1 MKFLSAFVASGDLI
15 GCIHLVFVINF
26 GSSPSI
32 KIGSKIMK
40 NHILSCA
47 GIFALGIGS
56 ASATEV
62 QLRILET
69 ADIHVHVVDYDYYA
83 DKNSVAV
90 GLARTATLINQARD
104 EVANSIL
111 IDNGDLIQGNPLG
124 DYIAKERGLKKG
136 ETHPVFK
143 AMNLLKYD
151 VGNLGNHEF
160 NYGLDF
166 LNEAL
171 NDADFPYISSNTFI
185 YDGDMDDT
193 NDKHAFTPYV
203 ILDREVSDEKGQKH
217 KIKIGVIGFV
227 PPQIVQWDE
236 VNLTGKVITHD
247 LIKTATRLVPEM
259 RAKGADIV
267 VAVPHSGFSTATMSG
282 RDENATYYLSKV
294 KGVDAILFGHAHK
307 VFPSDAYAG
316 IEGVNIEKGTINGV
330 AATMPG
336 FWGSHLG
343 LVDLNL
349 DVDSDENWTVITGQ
363 GSVRGIYERD
373 GRKKIALVEPDQSV
387 IDVVKTEHSETLAF
401 MRKAVGQTSAGINS
415 YFALVQDDPS
425 IQIVTNAQKWYVE
438 KLIQGSEYDGIPVL
452 SAGAP
457 FKAGGRGGADYYTN
471 IPAGE
476 IALKNVADLYIYP
489 NTLRVVLLNG
499 AQVREWLE
507 MSAGAFNK
515 IDGSDSAE
523 QPLLNPDFPSYNF
536 DVIDGVGYKINLTQE
551 ARYNKKGAIV
561 SPDSHRIINMTFDGK
576 PLDMAAQFV
585 VVTNNY
591 RAGGGGNFPGLDGS
605 TTIIKAPDENRTVLA
620 NYIFDQKRIDPSVDG
635 NWGFA
640 PIAGDANVTFETSPS
655 AKDALDAASAIQY
668 VGAGADG
675 FGKYKVS
682 FK

>member
-1 MKFLSAFVASGDLI
+1 MK
-15 GCIHLVFVINF
+15 
-26 GSSPSI
+26 
-32 KIGSKIMK
+32 KYM
-40 NHILSCA
+40 LSCA
-47 GIFALGIGS
+47 SVFALGIGS
-56 ASATEV
+56 ASAMEV

-83 DKNSVAV
+83 DKDSVAV
-90 GLARTATLINQARD
+90 GLARTATLINEARD
-104 EVANSIL
+104 EVTNSIL

-136 ETHPVFK
+136 EIHPVFK

-171 NDADFPYISSNTFI
+171 NDADFPYVSSNTFVH
-185 YDGDMDDT
+185 DGDMDET

-203 ILDREVSDEKGQKH
+203 ILDREVSDVKGRKH
-217 KIKIGVIGFV
+217 TIKIGVIGFV

-247 LIKTATRLVPEM
+247 LVETAIKLVPEI

-267 VAVPHSGFSTATMSG
+267 VAVPHSGFSTATMTG

-294 KGVDAILFGHAHK
+294 EGLDAILFGHAHK

-316 IEGVNIEKGTINGV
+316 IEGVDIENGTINGV

-349 DVDSDENWTVITGQ
+349 DVDSDGNWKVMNGK
-363 GSVRGIYERD
+363 GSVRGIYKRD
-373 GRKKIALVEPDQSV
+373 GRKKIGLVEPDQSI
-387 IDVVKTEHSETLAF
+387 IDAVKTEHAETLAF

-425 IQIVTNAQKWYVE
+425 IQIVTNSQKWYVE
-438 KLIQGSEYDGIPVL
+438 KLIKGSEYDGIPVL

-515 IDGSDSAE
+515 IDGSASME
-523 QPLLNPDFPSYNF
+523 QTLLNPDFPSYNF
-536 DVIDGVGYKINLTQE
+536 DVIDGVGYAVDLTQDT
-551 ARYNKKGAIV
+551 RYNKKGEIV
-561 SPDSHRIINMTFDGK
+561 SPDSHRIIDMTFQGK

-605 TTIIKAPDENRTVLA
+605 TIIIKAPDENRTVLA
-620 NYIFDQKRIDPSVDG
+620 NYIFDLKKIDPSVDN

-640 PIAGDANVTFETSPS
+640 PIAGDLNVTFETSPS
-655 AKDALDAASAIQY
+655 AKDALNADSAIQY
-668 VGAGADG
+668 VGEGADG

-682 FK
+682 FE

>member
-1 MKFLSAFVASGDLI
+1 M
-15 GCIHLVFVINF
+15 
-26 GSSPSI
+26 
-32 KIGSKIMK
+32 
-40 NHILSCA
+40 LSCA
-47 GIFALGIGS
+47 SVFALGIGS
-56 ASATEV
+56 ASAMEV

-83 DKNSVAV
+83 DKDSVAV
-90 GLARTATLINQARD
+90 GLARTATLINEARD
-104 EVANSIL
+104 EVTNSIL

-136 ETHPVFK
+136 EIHPVFK

-171 NDADFPYISSNTFI
+171 NDADFPYVSSNTFVH
-185 YDGDMDDT
+185 DGDMDET

-203 ILDREVSDEKGQKH
+203 ILDREVSDVKGRKH
-217 KIKIGVIGFV
+217 TIKIGVIGFV

-247 LIKTATRLVPEM
+247 LVETAIKLVPEI

-267 VAVPHSGFSTATMSG
+267 VAVPHSGFSTATMTG

-294 KGVDAILFGHAHK
+294 EGLDAILFGHAHK

-316 IEGVNIEKGTINGV
+316 IEGVDIENGTINGV

-349 DVDSDENWTVITGQ
+349 DVDSDGNWKVMNGK
-363 GSVRGIYERD
+363 GSVRGIYKRD
-373 GRKKIALVEPDQSV
+373 GRKKIGLVEPDQSI
-387 IDVVKTEHSETLAF
+387 IDAVKTEHAETLAF

-425 IQIVTNAQKWYVE
+425 IQIVTNSQKWYVE
-438 KLIQGSEYDGIPVL
+438 KLIKGSEYDGIPVL

-515 IDGSDSAE
+515 IDGSASME
-523 QPLLNPDFPSYNF
+523 QTLLNPDFPSYNF
-536 DVIDGVGYKINLTQE
+536 DVIDGVGYAVDLTQDT
-551 ARYNKKGAIV
+551 RYNKKGEIV
-561 SPDSHRIINMTFDGK
+561 SPDSHRIIDMTFQGK

-605 TTIIKAPDENRTVLA
+605 TIIIKAPDENRTVLA
-620 NYIFDQKRIDPSVDG
+620 NYIFDLKKIDPSVDN

-640 PIAGDANVTFETSPS
+640 PIAGDLNVTFETSPS
-655 AKDALDAASAIQY
+655 AKDALNADSAIQY
-668 VGAGADG
+668 VGEGADG

-682 FK
+682 FE

>member
-1 MKFLSAFVASGDLI
+1 M
-15 GCIHLVFVINF
+15 
-26 GSSPSI
+26 
-32 KIGSKIMK
+32 
-40 NHILSCA
+40 
-47 GIFALGIGS
+47 
-56 ASATEV
+56 
-62 QLRILET
+62 
-69 ADIHVHVVDYDYYA
+69 
-83 DKNSVAV
+83 
-90 GLARTATLINQARD
+90 
-104 EVANSIL
+104 
-111 IDNGDLIQGNPLG
+111 
-124 DYIAKERGLKKG
+124 KKG

-185 YDGDMDDT
+185 YDGDLDDT
-193 NDKHAFTPYV
+193 NDQHAFTPYV
-203 ILDREVSDEKGQKH
+203 ILDREVSDVVGQKH

-236 VNLTGKVITHD
+236 VNLTEKIITHD

-267 VAVPHSGFSTATMSG
+267 VAVPHSGLSTATMSG

-294 KGVDAILFGHAHK
+294 KGLDAILFGHAHK

-316 IEGVNIEKGTINGV
+316 IESVDIEKGTINGV

-515 IDGSDSAE
+515 IDGLVSAE

-536 DVIDGVGYKINLTQE
+536 DVIDGVGYKVDLTQE

-561 SPDSHRIINMTFDGK
+561 SPDSHRIINMTFNGK
-576 PLDMAAQFV
+576 PLDMTAQFV

-591 RAGGGGNFPGLDGS
+591 RAGGGGNFPGLDGT

-620 NYIFDQKRIDPSVDG
+620 NYIFDLKKIDPSVDS

-640 PIAGDANVTFETSPS
+640 PIAGDTNVTFETSPS
-655 AKDALDAASAIQY
+655 AKDALDAAGAIQY